1 MPDSPAAPAAPDTT
15 AELLPRPTWS
25 DLSARADLTVARR
38 RVLELVEASTV
49 PLAAAELA
57 DRLDL
62 HHNTVREHLDALVEA
77 GFVTAST
84 RPTGRRGRPA
94 LLYTAVSPDPMIVI
108 DSYLTLL
115 DAIVETF
122 GSGPEAQDIALRVG
136 RRWAELSPSPAS
148 DDPLD
153 PLPEDASA
161 SDRLSALLPDL
172 ALMGFAPEIEGEKVV
187 LKACPLVTRS
197 RAPHPLVCAMHEG
210 FLNAV
215 AQRQGLLPKPPEG
228 APDHEDRPLLAV
240 YPLLDDGCHARFE
253 E

>member
-1 MPDSPAAPAAPDTT
+1 MPDSPAAPAAPDPT

-38 RVLELVEASTV
+38 RVLELVEASTA
-49 PLAAAELA
+49 PLTAAELA
-57 DRLDL
+57 DRLEL

-122 GSGPEAQDIALRVG
+122 GTGPEAQSIALRVG
-136 RRWAELSPSPAS
+136 RRWAEMSPAPAGNES
-148 DDPLD
+148 
-153 PLPEDASA
+153 LPPGASV
-161 SDRLSALLPDL
+161 SDRLAALLPDL
-172 ALMGFAPEIEGEKVV
+172 ALMGFAPQIEGEKVV

-197 RAPHPLVCAMHEG
+197 RAPHPLVCVMHEG

-215 AQRQGLLPKPPEG
+215 ARRQGLLPALPEEE
-228 APDHEDRPLLAV
+228 PDHGDRPLLAV

-253 E
+253 D

>member
-1 MPDSPAAPAAPDTT
+1 MPDSPAAPAAPHTT
-15 AELLPRPTWS
+15 AEALPRPTWS

-49 PLAAAELA
+49 PLTAAELA
-57 DRLDL
+57 DRLAL

-115 DAIVETF
+115 DATVETF
-122 GSGPEAQDIALRVG
+122 GTGHEAHEIALRIG
-136 RRWAELSPSPAS
+136 RRWAELSPAPAAAE
-148 DDPLD
+148 
-153 PLPEDASA
+153 PLPESA
-161 SDRLSALLPDL
+161 SDMDRLAALLPAL
-172 ALMGFAPEIEGEKVV
+172 ALMGFAPRIDGEKVV

-210 FLNAV
+210 FLNAI
-215 AQRQGLLPKPPEG
+215 AQRQGLLPAAPEG
-228 APDHEDRPLLAV
+228 APDHGERPLLAIH
-240 YPLLDDGCHARFE
+240 PLLDDGCHARFE
-253 E
+253 D

>member
-1 MPDSPAAPAAPDTT
+1 MPDSPAASAAPDPT

-49 PLAAAELA
+49 PLTAAELA
-57 DRLDL
+57 DRLAL

-122 GSGPEAQDIALRVG
+122 GTGHEAQSIALRIG
-136 RRWAELSPSPAS
+136 HRWAELSPARAAE
-148 DDPLD
+148 
-153 PLPEDASA
+153 PLPEGAGD
-161 SDRLSALLPDL
+161 SDRLAALLPDL
-172 ALMGFAPEIEGEKVV
+172 ALMGFAPQIEGEKVV

-210 FLNAV
+210 FLNA
-215 AQRQGLLPKPPEG
+215 AARRRGLLPAAPEG
-228 APDHEDRPLLAV
+228 APDHGDRPLLAV

-253 E
+253 D